1 MSKASTAPITFSDR
15 SRSSVG
21 GLGEESNVDAH
32 FSRLLGVIQL
42 LEQMAEAPSG
52 FDATRMSAALEL
64 LSEVIQ
70 ASVRELYPLSMKKTL
85 DNSQSFI
92 APAAQSERESGVAD
106 IGDASKVR
114 SDNYG
119 RTVRLHRT
127 SGQAGRRDAGGANA

>member
-1 MSKASTAPITFSDR
+1 MSKAGTAPITFSDR
-15 SRSSVG
+15 SRSG
-21 GLGEESNVDAH
+21 HGELSEASNVDAH

-64 LSEVIQ
+64 LSEVIK
-70 ASVRELYPLSMKKTL
+70 ASVRELYPLSMKKTV

-92 APAAQSERESGVAD
+92 APAAPSERESGVAD
-106 IGDASKVR
+106 VGDASKVWN
-114 SDNYG
+114 DNYG

-127 SGQAGRRDAGGANA
+127 SGEPGRRDVGGANA

>member
-1 MSKASTAPITFSDR
+1 MSKAGIAPITFLDR
-15 SRSSVG
+15 SRSDP
-21 GLGEESNVDAH
+21 GELSEASNVDAH

-42 LEQMAEAPSG
+42 LELMAEAPSG

-64 LSEVIQ
+64 LSEVIK
-70 ASVRELYPLSMKKTL
+70 ASVRELYPLSMKKTV

-119 RTVRLHRT
+119 RAVRLHRS
-127 SGQAGRRDAGGANA
+127 SGEPGRTGVGGADA